1 MKQNKMSKNCLP
13 FLLFAVTRAGAR
25 GGGGARPTA
34 AATVTGGAAGGT
46 ATGAETENLNYYT
59 KSCMYTSP

>member
-13 FLLFAVTRAGAR
+13 FLLFAVTGAGVGAR

-34 AATVTGGAAGGT
+34 AATVTGGT
-46 ATGAETENLNYYT
+46 VTGVPNDNVLGRA
-59 KSCMYTSP
+59 K